1 MPDLEYQDAIT
12 YEQPLRKEITED
24 QIQVFKDKNLYL
36 VLDFLRTNNQPMT
49 VEDLEMNFKK
59 IGDKKSNKSI
69 YRYLKKLEDEK
80 LVVQAGKRVYTI
92 KNKLKTQTLYMRSAK
107 IFFPV
112 AKPRDDCFSSNE
124 DQTQKMIEA
133 IGLLLSKKLN
143 GRLISTECLTR
154 LIKKIQQMQNDLTI
168 NLIDDAEEEIAE
180 KIKTLDWKHTQ
191 SLLAIV
197 SLLTL
202 LSEEKV
208 LYNDLSSC
216 FE

>member
-1 MPDLEYQDAIT
+1 MPDPQYQDAIT

-24 QIQVFKDKNLYL
+24 QIQVFKDKNLFL
-36 VLDFLRTNNQPMT
+36 VLDFLRANNQPMT
-49 VEDLEMNFKK
+49 VEDLEMNFEK
-59 IGDKKSNKSI
+59 IGEKKSIKSI

-80 LVVQAGKRVYTI
+80 LVVQAGKRVYPL

-112 AKPRDDCFSSNE
+112 AKPRDDCTSNKE
-124 DQTQKMIEA
+124 DQTEKMIEA
-133 IGLLLSKKLN
+133 LGLLLSQRIN
-143 GRLISTECLTR
+143 GRLKSTECLTR
-154 LIKKIQQMQNDLTI
+154 LIEKIHQMQNDLTI

-191 SLLAIV
+191 SLLATV

-202 LSEEKV
+202 LSEEKE
-208 LYNDLSSC
+208 LYKDLSSC